1 MAEECEDFSSVLAEP
16 RIKKNSMIFLI
27 SSIDC
32 VDFKPTKGGSP
43 IFFGNMART
52 VFKVLFNGVS
62 CTIARS
68 TDNVKIAYVI
78 CTTVI

>member
-16 RIKKNSMIFLI
+16 RIKEYSMVFLVI
-27 SSIDC
+27 SIDC
-32 VDFKPTKGGSP
+32 VDFISTKGGSP
-43 IFFGNMART
+43 VFSRDMARA

-68 TDNVKIAYVI
+68 TNNVKIA
-78 CTTVI
+78 